1 MKNGILAAMSAY
13 LLWGV
18 FPIYWKALSAIP
30 AMEILGHRV
39 VWSIIVLVILLTVLR
54 RWDWVKLLRR
64 NPGTVATFVGSGII
78 LGINWLIFIW
88 AVNHNFIVEASL
100 GYFINPLVN
109 VLLGVIFLKERMRAM
124 QWAAVALA
132 FLGVAYLTIS
142 YGRLPWIALGLAL
155 SFGTYGLIRKTARL
169 SSLEGLSIEM
179 ASLFLPSL
187 LYLLFLSYNDIAVY
201 TAIDNFTM
209 ILLLLSG
216 IITVVPLLLFG
227 YGARKIP
234 LSLVGLLQYIAP
246 SMQFMIGVFLYNEPF
261 STEKMVGF
269 SIIWIALIIYS
280 FESFWRLSR
289 QRTVPAG

>member
-39 VWSIIVLVILLTVLR
+39 VWSLIILIILLTVLR
-54 RWDWVKLLRR
+54 RWDWIKLLKR
-64 NPGTVATFVGSGII
+64 NPGTVATFVGSGTI
-78 LGINWLIFIW
+78 LGLNWLIFIW
-88 AVNHNFIVEASL
+88 AVNNNFIVEASL

-109 VLLGVIFLKERMRAM
+109 VLLGVIFLKERMRM
-124 QWAAVALA
+124 VQWGAVALA
-132 FLGVAYLTIS
+132 FLGVAYLTVS

-187 LYLLFLSYNDIAVY
+187 IYLFFLSYNEMAAFA
-201 TAIDNFTM
+201 TIDNFTM
-209 ILLLLSG
+209 TLLLLSG
-216 IITVVPLLLFG
+216 IITAVPLLLFA

-261 STEKMVGF
+261 SSEKMIGF
-269 SIIWIALIIYS
+269 SIIWLALIIYS
-280 FESFWRLSR
+280 FESFWWLSR
-289 QRTVPAG
+289 QRTVAAG

>member
-39 VWSIIVLVILLTVLR
+39 VWSLIILIILLTVLR
-54 RWDWVKLLRR
+54 RWDWVKLLKR
-64 NPGTVATFVGSGII
+64 NPGTVATFVGSGTI
-78 LGINWLIFIW
+78 LGLNWLIFIW
-88 AVNHNFIVEASL
+88 AVNNNFIVEASL

-109 VLLGVIFLKERMRAM
+109 VLLGVIFLKERMRM
-124 QWAAVALA
+124 VQWGAVALA
-132 FLGVAYLTIS
+132 FLGVAYLTVS

-187 LYLLFLSYNDIAVY
+187 IYLFFLSYNEMAAF
-201 TAIDNFTM
+201 TTIDNFTM
-209 ILLLLSG
+209 TLLLLSG
-216 IITVVPLLLFG
+216 IITAVPLLLFA

-261 STEKMVGF
+261 SSEKMIGF

-280 FESFWRLSR
+280 FESFWWLSR
-289 QRTVPAG
+289 QRAVATG

>member
-39 VWSIIVLVILLTVLR
+39 VWSLIVLIILLTVLR
-54 RWDWVKLLRR
+54 RWDWVKLLKR
-64 NPGTVATFVGSGII
+64 NPGTVATFIGSGTI
-78 LGINWLIFIW
+78 LGLNWLIFIW
-88 AVNHNFIVEASL
+88 AVNNNFIVEASL

-109 VLLGVIFLKERMRAM
+109 VLLGVIFLKERMRLV
-124 QWAAVALA
+124 QWGAVALA
-132 FLGVAYLTIS
+132 FLGVAYLTAS
-142 YGRLPWIALGLAL
+142 YGRLPWIAIGLAL

-187 LYLLFLSYNDIAVY
+187 IYLFFLGYNDIAAF
-201 TAIDNFTM
+201 TTIDDFTL

-216 IITVVPLLLFG
+216 IITAVPLLLFA

-261 STEKMVGF
+261 STEKMIGF

-280 FESFWRLSR
+280 FESFWWLSR
-289 QRTVPAG
+289 QRAVPTG